1 MALPTIFAKVQELE
15 KRISSLCDSEDSKDS
30 SMNLNQVTDRVSQLE
45 TCAGDMKQ
53 SMGNKITQL
62 EAKMKNMEENLF
74 QIPKTVESLSKL
86 DSSLVALQTA
96 INALSARVDKLE
108 SA

>member
-15 KRISSLCDSEDSKDS
+15 KRLSSLCDSEDSKDS
-30 SMNLNQVTDRVSQLE
+30 TMNLNQVSDRVTHLE
-45 TCAGDMKQ
+45 TLTAGMKQ
-53 SMGNKITQL
+53 SLGDKITQL
-62 EAKMKNMEENLF
+62 EAKMKGMEEKQY

-86 DSSLVALQTA
+86 DSNLVALQTT
-96 INALSARVDKLE
+96 INKLSTRVDKLE

>member
-15 KRISSLCDSEDSKDS
+15 KRLSSLCDSEDSKDS
-30 SMNLNQVTDRVSQLE
+30 AMNLNQVIDRVSQLE
-45 TCAGDMKQ
+45 SCTGDMNK

-62 EAKMKNMEENLF
+62 EVKMKGIEEKQY

-86 DSSLVALQTA
+86 DSTLVALQTT
-96 INALSARVDKLE
+96 INQLSARVDKLE